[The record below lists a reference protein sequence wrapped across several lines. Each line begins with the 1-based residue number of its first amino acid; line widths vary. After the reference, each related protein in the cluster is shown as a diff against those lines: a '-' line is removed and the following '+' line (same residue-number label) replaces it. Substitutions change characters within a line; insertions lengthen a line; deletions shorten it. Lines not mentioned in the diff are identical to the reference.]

1 MILFRYIFLLN
12 INFFIII
19 FRFIDDKESVSNCS
33 SCFTLMS
40 WLDLFIS
47 HHLFR
52 KHGQMT
58 KLCSDYYF
66 SWANTWILF
75 NIFIWN
81 MKVFVEYM
89 WSYQRFYQ
97 GFFFFFFCN
106 QLLRKLISLSSV
118 CIWDF
123 KEHMISGVLDVLH
136 FDILHFFIS

>member
-1 MILFRYIFLLN
+1 MPLSFFFLIDWLLLYALVAVVSLDIKHFVIYAIFTILLMILFRYIFLLN

-97 GFFFFFFCN
+97 GFFFFFFF
-106 QLLRKLISLSSV
+106 L
-118 CIWDF
+118 
-123 KEHMISGVLDVLH
+123 
-136 FDILHFFIS
+136 